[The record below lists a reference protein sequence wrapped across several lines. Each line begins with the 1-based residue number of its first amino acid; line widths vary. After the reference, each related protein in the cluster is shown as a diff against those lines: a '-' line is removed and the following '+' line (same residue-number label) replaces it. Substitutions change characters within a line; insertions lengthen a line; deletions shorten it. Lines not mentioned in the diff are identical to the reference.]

1 MTATTIS
8 VSTLAAGA
16 VMGAFERA
24 IPVGNT
30 KKGRVVVEMRGER
43 IGAEAEWFTMCGV
56 LALVRFVKVSGI
68 SEIF

>member
-1 MTATTIS
+1 
-8 VSTLAAGA
+8 
-16 VMGAFERA
+16 MGAFERA